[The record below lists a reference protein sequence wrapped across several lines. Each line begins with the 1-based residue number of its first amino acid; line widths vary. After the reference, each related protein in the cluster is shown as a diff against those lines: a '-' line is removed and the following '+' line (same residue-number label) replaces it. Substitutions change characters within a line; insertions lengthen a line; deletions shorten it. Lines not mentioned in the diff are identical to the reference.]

1 MITRGPLKIKKKE
14 IIAKVECVGCL
25 EKCLKKY
32 GRNIQHLH
40 IKNTTTKIIE
50 SLHMTNQYCENL
62 VCLKIDLSS
71 SPLIFTISEFET
83 NFCRL
88 FQNNKKIESLIF
100 ESFGSINTNY
110 LRYLSPKITKLY
122 LWERLHSMN
131 VQNFTS
137 AFERF
142 SNLREFN
149 YMTPI
154 MKSTVVEK
162 IASSRTLIKLS
173 LNAMSYEDPNSINYL
188 KNLVGLKSL
197 NLHLNPQLEDSH
209 IITIVNNCKKIEYLN
224 IWGCDNITDLGIANI
239 SKLKQLKYLNIINL
253 CKVTGRE
260 ILCLLRSLQPLRIH
274 VNTNIL
280 E

>member
-1 MITRGPLKIKKKE
+1 
-14 IIAKVECVGCL
+14 
-25 EKCLKKY
+25 
-32 GRNIQHLH
+32 
-40 IKNTTTKIIE
+40 
-50 SLHMTNQYCENL
+50 
-62 VCLKIDLSS
+62 
-71 SPLIFTISEFET
+71 
-83 NFCRL
+83 
-88 FQNNKKIESLIF
+88 
-100 ESFGSINTNY
+100 
-110 LRYLSPKITKLY
+110 
-122 LWERLHSMN
+122 MN